1 MLIVD
6 RLKKTARPVVKK
18 LSVALCV
25 CVYAF
30 RLCLVAAA
38 AAAARL
44 NEAAASVYV
53 CACSFFFFSK
63 SLFGSVLIPHSLV
76 KRLCTQ
82 SPKIEVKEGSKH

>member
-38 AAAARL
+38 AVARL